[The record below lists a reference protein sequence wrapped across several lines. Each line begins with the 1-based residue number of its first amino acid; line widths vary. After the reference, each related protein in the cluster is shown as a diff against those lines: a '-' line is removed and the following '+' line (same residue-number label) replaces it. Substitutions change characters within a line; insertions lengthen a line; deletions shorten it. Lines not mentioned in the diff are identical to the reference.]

1 MCAFK
6 YGGSFMQKY
15 FKLLLIF
22 TLVPILL
29 VLQSCLVATQ
39 NTIISPEITSL
50 FEGEYKVD
58 PYMKD
63 HIPKSIAVL
72 PFVDLSKSKEGFDV
86 IRRGFYNHFS
96 SLPYTDMEIYKIDS
110 LLAKAGLTDA
120 EAIRKTSPQELGRIL
135 GVDAVVFGEISNF
148 DKLFLVIYSQV
159 SVGAEIKMYD
169 AKTGNFLW
177 SGKHTARIHE
187 GGIATHPIG
196 IVAVVIAT
204 ALNMRDIQLL
214 RANDDLFRDM
224 VKTIPIP
231 SIAEALRPPSI
242 TLLTQDSKGLPKK
255 AGDEIRVVIQGTPK
269 MQAWF
274 DIGGYKKKIEMKEVE
289 PGGYYGV
296 YKVLPGDNIDKAI
309 ITGYLKDDSGNTGQ
323 WVDAV
328 GSVTLDTIA
337 PDKPN
342 NLTAVG
348 RNKLVLLNWEKPQAA
363 DLAGYKIYRSN
374 TPLSGYREIS
384 KTELNEYRDAE
395 ATLVNSQK
403 YYYRIA
409 AFDFAGNDSELAQ
422 VAGMPIAPGPTP
434 VSGAIETNTIWYSGA
449 SPYILEGDVVVK
461 DKTILTIEPGTEI
474 KSRGG
479 ALIIEGR
486 INAQGDDERIINLD
500 TAQEG
505 KLWAGITFVNVKDKE
520 NLVKFVRIKN
530 AKTAITCH
538 SSSPRIE
545 MSEFTQNNEV
555 LKILGAFSKPLIAK
569 NSIYKNKG
577 VALKI
582 SDGASPLIKE
592 NSIQD
597 NDDTGLMVQSASPE
611 IMQNTIARNNNNG
624 IIVKGAGVNI
634 SQNNIVDNKPYNIVG
649 NMIGTPVKALD
660 NWWGSSKIMEILAG
674 MQGKIDISF
683 VLDAA
688 YPQGKTQAITVLGKK
703 AGGAIKADAYMIMSN
718 SPYLITK
725 DVIVDNGATLHIEPG
740 VVLEFEQKTSL
751 ITEDGGI
758 IARGTKENP
767 ITFTAA
773 ASSPSPGFYNN
784 AVRIAK
790 KTKVNSS
797 FAYCIIKYATTAFDI
812 YTGAPEISYCYVA
825 NASQNGVFCRNDANP
840 SLSYNTFAENQGEG
854 AIKCV
859 GMANP
864 KINYNNFVDNTVAI
878 QSFSSIYI
886 DARNNWWG
894 ADPPDKNMIWGDNIN
909 VNQWLVKKESRAF
922 KENK

>member
-1 MCAFK
+1 
-6 YGGSFMQKY
+6 MQKH
-15 FKLLLIF
+15 FKLLLLF
-22 TLVPILL
+22 SLVSILM
-29 VLQSCLVATQ
+29 VLQSCTVATKG
-39 NTIISPEITSL
+39 TIITPEITNL

-63 HIPKSIAVL
+63 HIPRSVAIL
-72 PFVDLSKSKEGFDV
+72 PFVDQSKSKEGFDV
-86 IRRGFYNHFS
+86 VRRGFYNHFS
-96 SLPYTDMEIYKIDS
+96 SLPFTDMEIYRIDS
-110 LLAKAGLTDA
+110 LLAKAGLTDPA
-120 EAIRKTSPQELGRIL
+120 AIRKTSPQELGRIL

-169 AKTGNFLW
+169 TKTGNFLW
-177 SGKHTARIHE
+177 SGKHTARKHE
-187 GGIATHPIG
+187 GGIATNPVG

-224 VKTIPIP
+224 VKTIPVP
-231 SIAEALRPPSI
+231 SIADALRPPTI

-255 AGDEIRVVIQGTPK
+255 AGDEIKVVIQGTPK
-269 MQAWF
+269 MQASF
-274 DIGGYKKKIEMKEVE
+274 DIGRYKKKIEMKEVE

-309 ITGYLKDDSGNTGQ
+309 LTGYLTDASGNTVQ
-323 WVDAV
+323 WIDAV
-328 GSVTLDTIA
+328 GSVTLDTTP
-337 PDKPN
+337 PDKPK
-342 NLTAVG
+342 NLAAVG
-348 RNKLVLLNWEKPQAA
+348 RNKLILINWEKPIAV
-363 DLAGYKIYRSN
+363 DLAGYKVYRST
-374 TPLSGYREIS
+374 TPLSGYVEIG

-395 ATLVNSQK
+395 VTLVNSQK

-409 AFDFAGNDSELAQ
+409 AFDFAGNDSEPAQ
-422 VAGMPIAPGPTP
+422 VTGMPIAPGPTP
-434 VSGAIETNTIWYSGA
+434 VSGEIQTNTIWYSGA

-474 KSRGG
+474 KSKGG

-500 TAQEG
+500 TAWDG
-505 KLWAGITFVNVKDKE
+505 KLWAGIAFVNVKDKE
-520 NLVKFVRIKN
+520 NLIKFIRIKN
-530 AKTAITCH
+530 AQTAITCQ

-555 LKILGAFSKPLIAK
+555 LKISGAFSKPLLAN

-577 VALKI
+577 VAI
-582 SDGASPLIKE
+582 QVSDGAAPLIKE

-597 NDDTGLMVQSASPE
+597 NDGTGLMVQSAAPA

-624 IIVKGAGVNI
+624 IVVKGAGVNI
-634 SQNNIVDNKPYNIVG
+634 NQNNVIDNKPYNIVG
-649 NMIGTPVKALD
+649 NMTGTSVKALD
-660 NWWGSSKIMEILAG
+660 NWWGSSKVLEILAG

-683 VLDAA
+683 VLDAP
-688 YPQGKTQAITVLGKK
+688 YPHGKTQAITVLGKK
-703 AGGAIKADAYMIMSN
+703 VGGVIKADAYMILSN
-718 SPYLITK
+718 SPYRIIK

-758 IARGTKENP
+758 VARGTKENP
-767 ITFTAA
+767 ILFTAA
-773 ASSPSPGFYNN
+773 ASSPVPGFYGS
-784 AVRIAK
+784 AVRISK
-790 KTKVNSS
+790 KTNVNSS

-812 YTGAPEISYCYVA
+812 YAGAPEISYSYVA
-825 NASQNGVFCRNDANP
+825 NSSQNGVFCRNDATP

-859 GMANP
+859 GNANP
-864 KINYNNFVDNTVAI
+864 KIFNNNFISNVWAI
-878 QSFSSIYI
+878 QSQSSIYI

-894 ADPPDKNMIWGDNIN
+894 ASPPDKNMIFGEDINIKP
-909 VNQWLVKKESRAF
+909 WLNKKENRAF
-922 KENK
+922 QEK

>member
-1 MCAFK
+1 
-6 YGGSFMQKY
+6 MQKY
-15 FKLLLIF
+15 FKMLLIF
-22 TLVPILL
+22 ILMPIFL
-29 VLQSCLVATQ
+29 VLQSCTVATQ
-39 NTIISPEITSL
+39 NTIITPEITTL

-58 PYMKD
+58 PYMKN
-63 HIPKSIAVL
+63 HIPRSVAVL

-86 IRRGFYNHFS
+86 VRRGFYNHFS
-96 SLPYTDMEIYKIDS
+96 SLPFTDMEIYRIDS
-110 LLAKAGLTDA
+110 LLKKAGLTDA

-135 GVDAVVFGEISNF
+135 GVDAVVLGEISNF

-169 AKTGNFLW
+169 TKTGNFLW
-177 SGKHTARIHE
+177 SGKHTARKHE
-187 GGIATHPIG
+187 GGIATNPIG

-224 VKTIPIP
+224 VKTIPVP
-231 SIAEALRPPSI
+231 SIAEALRPPTI

-255 AGDEIRVVIQGTPK
+255 AGDEIKVVIQGTPK
-269 MQAWF
+269 MQASF
-274 DIGGYKKKIEMKEVE
+274 DIGRYKKKIEMKEVE

-309 ITGYLKDDSGNTGQ
+309 ITGYLTDDSGNTGQ
-323 WVDAV
+323 WIDAV
-328 GSVTLDTIA
+328 GSVTLDTTP
-337 PDKPN
+337 PDKPQ

-348 RNKLVLLNWEKPQAA
+348 RNKLILINWEKPQAA
-363 DLAGYKIYRSN
+363 DLAGYKVYRSN
-374 TPLSGYREIS
+374 TPLSGYIEIG

-395 ATLVNSQK
+395 ATLVNSKK

-409 AFDFAGNDSELAQ
+409 AYDFAGNDSELTQ
-422 VAGMPIAPGPTP
+422 VTGMPIAPGPTP
-434 VSGAIETNTIWYSGA
+434 VSGEIQANTIWYSGA

-474 KSRGG
+474 KSKGG

-500 TAQEG
+500 TALDG
-505 KLWAGITFVNVKDKE
+505 KLWAGLTFINVKDKE
-520 NLVKFVRIKN
+520 NLIKFVRIKN
-530 AKTAITCH
+530 AQTAITCQ

-555 LKILGAFSKPLIAK
+555 LKISGAFSKPLIAK

-577 VALKI
+577 IALVI
-582 SDGASPLIKE
+582 SDGAAPLIKE

-597 NDDTGLMVQSASPE
+597 NDGTGLMVQSAAPA

-624 IIVKGAGVNI
+624 IVVKGAGVNI
-634 SQNNIVDNKPYNIVG
+634 NQNNVVDNKPFNIIG
-649 NMIGTPVKALD
+649 NMTGTSVKALD
-660 NWWGSSKIMEILAG
+660 NWWGSSKVLEMLAG

-683 VLDAA
+683 VLDAP
-688 YPQGKTQAITVLGKK
+688 YPQGKSQAITVLGKK
-703 AGGAIKADAYMIMSN
+703 VGGVIKADAYMILSN
-718 SPYLITK
+718 SPYRITK
-725 DVIVDNGATLHIEPG
+725 DVIIDNGATLHIEPG

-758 IARGTKENP
+758 VARGSKENP
-767 ITFTAA
+767 IIFTAA
-773 ASSPSPGFYNN
+773 ASSPVPGFYGS
-784 AVRIAK
+784 AVRISK
-790 KTKVNSS
+790 KTNVNSS

-812 YTGAPEISYCYVA
+812 YTGAPEISYSYVA
-825 NASQNGVFCRNDANP
+825 NSSQNGVFCRNDATP

-854 AIKCV
+854 AINCV
-859 GMANP
+859 GNANP
-864 KINYNNFVDNTVAI
+864 KIYNNNFISNVWAI
-878 QSFSSIYI
+878 QSQSSIYI

-894 ADPPDKNMIWGDNIN
+894 ASPPDKKMIFGEDINIKP
-909 VNQWLVKKESRAF
+909 WLNKKESRAF
-922 KENK
+922 QEK

>member
-1 MCAFK
+1 
-6 YGGSFMQKY
+6 MQKY
-15 FKLLLIF
+15 FKLLLIIS
-22 TLVPILL
+22 LVPVLL
-29 VLQSCLVATQ
+29 VLQSCLVATKD
-39 NTIISPEITSL
+39 TIITPEITTL

-63 HIPKSIAVL
+63 HIPKSVAVL
-72 PFVDLSKSKEGFDV
+72 PFVDLSKSKEAIDV
-86 IRRGFYNHFS
+86 VRRGFYNHFS
-96 SLPYTDMEIYKIDS
+96 SLPYTDMELYKVNS
-110 LLAKAGLTDA
+110 LLSKAGLTDA
-120 EAIRKTSPQELGRIL
+120 ETISKTSPQELGRIL

-148 DKLFLVIYSQV
+148 DKLFLVLYSQV

-169 AKTGNFLW
+169 ARTGNFLW
-177 SGKHTARIHE
+177 SGKHTVRKHE
-187 GGIATHPIG
+187 GGISTNPIG
-196 IVAVVIAT
+196 LIAVVIST

-224 VKTIPIP
+224 VKTIPVP
-231 SIAEALRPPSI
+231 SIAEALKPPSI

-255 AGDEIRVVIQGTPK
+255 AGDEIKVVIQGAPR

-274 DIGGYKKKIEMKEVE
+274 DIGVYKKHLEMKEVE

-309 ITGYLKDDSGNTGQ
+309 ITGYLTDDSGNTGQ
-323 WVDAV
+323 WVDAI
-328 GSVTLDTIA
+328 GSVTLDTIP
-337 PDKPN
+337 PDKPKN
-342 NLTAVG
+342 MTAIG

-374 TPLSGYREIS
+374 TPLSGYVEIG
-384 KTELNEYRDAE
+384 KTELNECRDAE

-409 AFDFAGNDSELAQ
+409 AYDFAGNDSELAQ
-422 VAGMPIAPGPTP
+422 VTGMPIAPGPTP

-449 SPYILEGDVVVK
+449 SPYVLEGDVVVK
-461 DKTILTIEPGTEI
+461 DKALLTIEPGTEI

-500 TAQEG
+500 TVQEG
-505 KLWAGITFVNVKDKE
+505 KLWAGINFVNVKDKE

-530 AKTAITCH
+530 AQTAITCQ
-538 SSSPRIE
+538 SSSPKIE

-555 LKILGAFSKPLIAK
+555 LKILGTFSKPLIAK

-577 VALKI
+577 VALQV
-582 SDGASPLIKE
+582 SDGAAPLIKE

-597 NDDTGLMVQSASPE
+597 NDDTGLMIQSASPE
-611 IMQNTIARNNNNG
+611 VMQNTIARNNNNG
-624 IIVKGAGVNI
+624 IVVKGAGVNI
-634 SQNNIVDNKPYNIVG
+634 SQNNVVDNKPYNIVG
-649 NMIGTPVKALD
+649 NMTGTSVKALD

-683 VLDAA
+683 VLDAP

-703 AGGAIKADAYMIMSN
+703 AGGAIKADAYMILSN
-718 SPYLITK
+718 SPYRIIK

-758 IARGTKENP
+758 VARGTKENP
-767 ITFTAA
+767 IIFTAA
-773 ASSPSPGFYNN
+773 ASSPVPGFYNN
-784 AVRIAK
+784 AVRISK
-790 KTKVNSS
+790 KTNVNSS
-797 FAYCIIKYATTAFDI
+797 FVYCIIKYATTAFDI
-812 YTGAPEISYCYVA
+812 YTGAPEISYCHVA
-825 NASQNGVFCRNDANP
+825 HSSQNGVFCRTDANP

-859 GMANP
+859 GSANP
-864 KINYNNFVDNTVAI
+864 KIFHNNFISNTWAI
-878 QSFSSIYI
+878 QSQSSIYI

-894 ADPPDKNMIWGDNIN
+894 AAPPDQNMIFGENIN
-909 VNQWLVKKESRAF
+909 IKPWLDKKESSAF
-922 KENK
+922 QEKK

>member
-1 MCAFK
+1 MR
-6 YGGSFMQKY
+6 KY
-15 FKLLLIF
+15 FKQLLIF

-39 NTIISPEITSL
+39 NTIITPEITTL

-58 PYMKD
+58 PYMKE
-63 HIPKSIAVL
+63 HIPRSVAVL

-86 IRRGFYNHFS
+86 VRRGFYNHFS
-96 SLPYTDMEIYKIDS
+96 SLPYTDMELYKVNS
-110 LLAKAGLTDA
+110 LLTKAGLADA
-120 EAIRKTSPQELGRIL
+120 EAISKTSPQELGRIL

-148 DKLFLVIYSQV
+148 DKLFLVVYSQV

-169 AKTGNFLW
+169 AKTGHFLW
-177 SGKHTARIHE
+177 SGKHTAIKHE
-187 GGIATHPIG
+187 GGLSTNPIG
-196 IVAVVIAT
+196 LIAVVIST

-224 VKTIPIP
+224 VKTIPVP
-231 SIAEALRPPSI
+231 SISEALRPPSI

-255 AGDEIRVVIQGTPK
+255 AGDEIKVVIQGTPK
-269 MQAWF
+269 MQAHF
-274 DIGGYKKKIEMKEVE
+274 DIGVYKKHLKMEEVE

-309 ITGYLKDDSGNTGQ
+309 ITGYLTDDSGNTGQ
-323 WVDAV
+323 WVDAI
-328 GSVTLDTIA
+328 GSVTLDTTP
-337 PDKPN
+337 PDKPK
-342 NLTAVG
+342 NLNVVG
-348 RNKLVLLNWEKPQAA
+348 RNKLVIINWEKPQAA
-363 DLAGYKIYRSN
+363 DLAGYKVYRSN
-374 TPLSGYREIS
+374 TPLSGYVEIG

-395 ATLVNSQK
+395 VTLVNSQK
-403 YYYRIA
+403 YYYRIS
-409 AFDFAGNDSELAQ
+409 AFDFAGNNSELTQ
-422 VAGMPIAPGPTP
+422 VTGMPIAPGPTP
-434 VSGAIETNTIWYSGA
+434 VSGAIETNAIWYSGA
-449 SPYILEGDVVVK
+449 SPYVLEGDVIVK
-461 DKTILTIEPGTEI
+461 DKALLTIEPGTEI
-474 KSRGG
+474 KSRCG

-505 KLWAGITFVNVKDKE
+505 KLWAGMTFVNVKDKE

-530 AKTAITCH
+530 AQTAITCQ
-538 SSSPRIE
+538 SSSPKIE

-555 LKILGAFSKPLIAK
+555 LKISGAFSKPLIAK

-577 VALKI
+577 VALQI
-582 SDGASPLIKE
+582 SDGAAPLIKE

-611 IMQNTIARNNNNG
+611 VMQNTIARNNNNG
-624 IIVKGAGVNI
+624 IVVKGAGINI
-634 SQNNIVDNKPYNIVG
+634 SQNNVVDNKPFNIVG
-649 NMIGTPVKALD
+649 NMAGTSVKALD
-660 NWWGSSKIMEILAG
+660 NWWGSSKILEILAG

-683 VLDAA
+683 VLDAP

-703 AGGAIKADAYMIMSN
+703 AGGTIKADAYMILSN
-718 SPYLITK
+718 SPYRIIK
-725 DVIVDNGATLHIEPG
+725 DVIVDNSATLHIEPG

-758 IARGTKENP
+758 VARGTKENP
-767 ITFTAA
+767 IIFTAA
-773 ASSPSPGFYNN
+773 ASSPTPGFYNN
-784 AVRIAK
+784 AVRISK

-825 NASQNGVFCRNDANP
+825 HSSQNGVFCRTDANP

-859 GMANP
+859 GSANP
-864 KINYNNFVDNTVAI
+864 KIFNNNFISNVWAI
-878 QSFSSIYI
+878 QSQSSIYI

-894 ADPPDKNMIWGDNIN
+894 ADPPDQNMIFGENIN
-909 VNQWLVKKESRAF
+909 IKPWLDKKESGAF
-922 KENK
+922 QAKK

>member
-1 MCAFK
+1 
-6 YGGSFMQKY
+6 MQKY
-15 FKLLLIF
+15 FKLLLIY

-29 VLQSCLVATQ
+29 VLQSCAVATKS
-39 NTIISPEITSL
+39 TIITPEITSL
-50 FEGEYKVD
+50 FEGEYKID
-58 PYMKD
+58 PYMQD
-63 HIPKSIAVL
+63 HIPKSVAVL
-72 PFVDLSKSKEGFDV
+72 PFVDLSKSKEAIDIV
-86 IRRGFYNHFS
+86 RRGFYNHFS
-96 SLPYTDMEIYKIDS
+96 SLPYTDMELYKIDS
-110 LLAKAGLTDA
+110 LLSKAGLTDA
-120 EAIRKTSPQELGRIL
+120 EVISKTTPQELGRIL

-148 DKLFLVIYSQV
+148 DKLFLVMYSQV

-169 AKTGNFLW
+169 AKTGNILW
-177 SGKHTARIHE
+177 SGKHTVRKHE
-187 GGIATHPIG
+187 GGISTNPIG
-196 IVAVVIAT
+196 IIAVVITT
-204 ALNMRDIQLL
+204 ALNVRDIQLL

-224 VKTIPIP
+224 VKTIPVP

-255 AGDEIRVVIQGTPK
+255 AGDEIKVVIQGTPK
-269 MQAWF
+269 MLAWF
-274 DIGGYKKKIEMKEVE
+274 DIGGYKKHIEMKEVE

-309 ITGYLKDDSGNTGQ
+309 ITGYLTDDAGNTGQ

-328 GSVTLDTIA
+328 GYVTLDTTA
-337 PDKPN
+337 PDKPK
-342 NLTAVG
+342 NLTGIG
-348 RNKLVLLNWEKPQAA
+348 RNKLVLLNWEKPQAS
-363 DLAGYKIYRSN
+363 DLAGYKIYRSS
-374 TPLSGYREIS
+374 TPLSGYVVIG

-395 ATLVNSQK
+395 STLVNSQK

-409 AFDFAGNDSELAQ
+409 AFDFAGNDSEITQAT
-422 VAGMPIAPGPTP
+422 GMPIAPGPTP
-434 VSGAIETNTIWYSGA
+434 VAGVIETNTIWYSGA
-449 SPYILEGDVVVK
+449 SPYIMEGDVIVK

-486 INAQGDDERIINLD
+486 INAQGDDEHIINLD

-505 KLWAGITFVNVKDKE
+505 KPWAGITFVNVKDKE

-530 AKTAITCH
+530 AKTAITCQ

-545 MSEFTQNNEV
+545 ISEFTQNNDV
-555 LKILGAFSKPLIAK
+555 LKISGAFSKPLIAK

-577 VALKI
+577 VAVQV
-582 SDGASPLIKE
+582 SEGSAPLIKE

-597 NDDTGLMVQSASPE
+597 NDGTGLMVQSASPA

-624 IIVKGAGVNI
+624 IVVKGAGVNI
-634 SQNNIVDNKPYNIVG
+634 NQNNIVDNKPYNIVG
-649 NMIGTPVKALD
+649 NMTGTSVKALD
-660 NWWGSSKIMEILAG
+660 NWWGSSKVQEILAG

-683 VLDAA
+683 VLDAP
-688 YPQGKTQAITVLGKK
+688 YPQGKTQAITVLGQK
-703 AGGAIKADAYMIMSN
+703 AGGAIKADAYMILSN
-718 SPYLITK
+718 SPYRITK
-725 DVIVDNGATLHIEPG
+725 DLIIDNGATLHIEPG

-773 ASSPSPGFYNN
+773 ASSPTPGFYGS
-784 AVRIAK
+784 AVRISK
-790 KTKVNSS
+790 KTKVNSF

-812 YTGAPEISYCYVA
+812 YTGAPEISYCHVA
-825 NASQNGVFCRNDANP
+825 NSSQNGVFCRDDANP
-840 SLSYNTFAENQGEG
+840 LLSYNTFTENQGEG

-859 GMANP
+859 GNANP
-864 KINYNNFVDNTVAI
+864 KIFYNNFISNAWAI
-878 QSFSSIYI
+878 QSQSSIYI

-894 ADPPDKNMIWGDNIN
+894 ANPPDQNIIFGENIN
-909 VNQWLVKKESRAF
+909 IKPWLVKKESRAF
-922 KENK
+922 QEKK

>member
-1 MCAFK
+1 
-6 YGGSFMQKY
+6 MQKY

-39 NTIISPEITSL
+39 NTIITPEITSL

-63 HIPKSIAVL
+63 HIPRSVAVL

-86 IRRGFYNHFS
+86 VRRGFYNHFS
-96 SLPYTDMEIYKIDS
+96 SLPYTDMELYKVNS
-110 LLAKAGLTDA
+110 LLTKAGLTDA
-120 EAIRKTSPQELGRIL
+120 EAISKTSPQELGRIL

-148 DKLFLVIYSQV
+148 DKLFLVVYSQV

-177 SGKHTARIHE
+177 SGKHTARKHE
-187 GGIATHPIG
+187 GGIATNPIG
-196 IVAVVIAT
+196 IIAVVIAT

-224 VKTIPIP
+224 VKTIPVP

-255 AGDEIRVVIQGTPK
+255 AGDEIKVVIQGTPK
-269 MQAWF
+269 MQAYF
-274 DIGGYKKKIEMKEVE
+274 DIGGYKKHIDMKEVE

-309 ITGYLKDDSGNTGQ
+309 ITGYLTDDSGNTGQ
-323 WVDAV
+323 WVDAI
-328 GSVTLDTIA
+328 GSVTLDTIP
-337 PDKPN
+337 PDKPK
-342 NLTAVG
+342 NLTAIG
-348 RNKLVLLNWEKPQAA
+348 RNKLVLLNWEKPIAP

-374 TPLSGYREIS
+374 TPLSGYIEIG

-395 ATLVNSQK
+395 SVLVNSQK
-403 YYYRIA
+403 YYYRIS
-409 AFDFAGNDSELAQ
+409 AFDFAGNESEITQAT
-422 VAGMPIAPGPTP
+422 GMPIAPGPTP
-434 VSGAIETNTIWYSGA
+434 VAGEIQTNTIWYSGA

-479 ALIIEGR
+479 ALVIEGR
-486 INAQGDDERIINLD
+486 INAQGDDEHIINLD

-520 NLVKFVRIKN
+520 NLIKFVRVKN
-530 AKTAITCH
+530 AKTAIICQ

-555 LKILGAFSKPLIAK
+555 LKIQGAFSKPLITK

-577 VALKI
+577 VALQI
-582 SDGASPLIKE
+582 SDGAAPLIKE

-624 IIVKGAGVNI
+624 IVVKGAGVNI
-634 SQNNIVDNKPYNIVG
+634 SQNNVVDNKPYNIVG
-649 NMIGTPVKALD
+649 NMTGTSVKALD
-660 NWWGSSKIMEILAG
+660 NWWGSSKVLEILAG
-674 MQGKIDISF
+674 IQGKIDISF

-703 AGGAIKADAYMIMSN
+703 AGGAIKADAYMILSN
-718 SPYLITK
+718 SPYRITK
-725 DVIVDNGATLHIEPG
+725 DVVIDGGATLYIEPG

-758 IARGTKENP
+758 IARGTNENP

-773 ASSPSPGFYNN
+773 ASSPTPGFYNN
-784 AVRIAK
+784 AVRISK

-825 NASQNGVFCRNDANP
+825 SSSQNAVFCRNDANP
-840 SLSYNTFAENQGEG
+840 SLFYNTFAENQGEG

-909 VNQWLVKKESRAF
+909 INQWLVKKEGRAF
-922 KENK
+922 KEKK

>member
-1 MCAFK
+1 
-6 YGGSFMQKY
+6 MQKY

-22 TLVPILL
+22 TLAPVLL
-29 VLQSCLVATQ
+29 ALQSCLVATQ
-39 NTIISPEITSL
+39 NTIITPEITSL

-63 HIPKSIAVL
+63 HIPKSVAVL
-72 PFVDLSKSKEGFDV
+72 PFVDLSKSKEAIDV
-86 IRRGFYNHFS
+86 VRRGFYNHFS
-96 SLPYTDMEIYKIDS
+96 SLPYTDMELYKVDS
-110 LLAKAGLTDA
+110 LLKKAGLTDA
-120 EAIRKTSPQELGRIL
+120 EAISKTSPQELGRIL

-148 DKLFLVIYSQV
+148 DKLFLVLYSQV

-169 AKTGNFLW
+169 ARTGNFLW
-177 SGKHTARIHE
+177 SGKHTARKHE
-187 GGIATHPIG
+187 GGISTNPIG
-196 IVAVVIAT
+196 LIAVVITA
-204 ALNMRDIQLL
+204 ALNVRDIQLL

-224 VKTIPIP
+224 VKTIPVP

-255 AGDEIRVVIQGTPK
+255 AGDEIKVVIQGTPK

-274 DIGGYKKKIEMKEVE
+274 DIGGYKKHIDMKEVE

-309 ITGYLKDDSGNTGQ
+309 ITGYLTDDSGNTGQ
-323 WVDAV
+323 WVDAI
-328 GSVTLDTIA
+328 GSVTLDTTP
-337 PDKPN
+337 PDKAK
-342 NLTAVG
+342 NLTGIG

-374 TPLSGYREIS
+374 TPLSGYMEIG

-395 ATLVNSQK
+395 GALVNSQK
-403 YYYRIA
+403 YYYRVS
-409 AFDFAGNDSELAQ
+409 AFDFAGNESEVTQAT
-422 VAGMPIAPGPTP
+422 GMPIAPGPTP
-434 VSGAIETNTIWYSGA
+434 VTGEIETNTIWYSGA
-449 SPYILEGDVVVK
+449 SPYILEGDVTVK
-461 DKTILTIEPGTEI
+461 DKTLLTIEPGTEI

-479 ALIIEGR
+479 ALVIEGR
-486 INAQGDDERIINLD
+486 INAQGDDDHIINLD

-520 NLVKFVRIKN
+520 NLVKFVRVKN
-530 AKTAITCH
+530 ARTAITCQ

-545 MSEFTQNNEV
+545 MSEFTQNNGV
-555 LKILGAFSKPLIAK
+555 LKIQGAFSKPLITK

-577 VALKI
+577 VAVQI
-582 SDGASPLIKE
+582 SDGAAPLIKE

-597 NDDTGLMVQSASPE
+597 NDGTGLMVQSASPE

-624 IIVKGAGVNI
+624 IVVKGAGVNI
-634 SQNNIVDNKPYNIVG
+634 SQNNVVDNKPYNIVG
-649 NMIGTPVKALD
+649 NMTGTSVKALD
-660 NWWGSSKIMEILAG
+660 NWWGSSKVLEMLAG

-703 AGGAIKADAYMIMSN
+703 AGGAIKADAYMILSN
-718 SPYLITK
+718 SPYRITR
-725 DVIVDNGATLHIEPG
+725 DVIVDNGATLYIEPG

-758 IARGTKENP
+758 IARGTKENT
-767 ITFTAA
+767 IIFTAA
-773 ASSPSPGFYNN
+773 ASSPTPGFYNN
-784 AVRIAK
+784 AVRISK

-812 YTGAPEISYCYVA
+812 YSGAPEITYSYVA
-825 NASQNGVFCRNDANP
+825 NSSQNAVFCRNDANP
-840 SLSYNTFAENQGEG
+840 SLFYNTFAENQGEG

-864 KINYNNFVDNTVAI
+864 KINYNNFVGNTVAI

-894 ADPPDKNMIWGDNIN
+894 ADPPDQNAIWGENIN
-909 VNQWLVKKESRAF
+909 IKPWLGKEDGKAF
-922 KENK
+922 KEKK